1 MTYYR
6 IRIRIAMAPVDSA
19 WYTFNMSF
27 KGSKYGNIKTEYNG
41 NSYMSKREA
50 NYAQQLDLLKKA
62 KNKADQVVSYEVQV
76 PYQIEIN
83 GKKIC
88 KYLADFRVLYAD
100 GRIEIVDVKG
110 YRTAMYRLKKKL
122 VEATY
127 GIEIK
132 EV

>member
-1 MTYYR
+1 MKY
-6 IRIRIAMAPVDSA
+6 
-19 WYTFNMSF
+19 
-27 KGSKYGNIKTEYNG
+27 GSKYGNIKTEYNG
-41 NSYMSKREA
+41 NNFMSKREA
-50 NYAQQLDLLKKA
+50 SYAQQLDLLKKA

-100 GRIEIVDVKG
+100 GRVEVVDVKG
-110 YRTAMYRLKKKL
+110 FRTSIYKLKKKM
-122 VEATY
+122 VEAQY
-127 GIEIK
+127 GIEII